1 MLFCDFYKKL
11 KKAIGDTEF
20 GKLHPD
26 RGSKY
31 QKIFMLMTLSVND
44 KSNGDY
50 VRTYGDYVRT
60 YKDLLKHLKKK
71 FIKLK
76 NDLENLKDSLQELKK
91 EAISLDSLK
100 DRIIV
105 SSTIKDKDILS
116 LRSGSIKANSK
127 TSINNFIIKD
137 FFKAR
142 HKDIFK
148 AIIEVG
154 LDKITPEFV
163 NQLLKSEFHKACSDK
178 NLMDTYINPHIDTF
192 TDNFIN
198 SLKRNRILIDSIIP
212 EDNRRVAINIK
223 DNDSSINGLVDVIN
237 KDINAIDS
245 SEFNKFVAEV
255 EEEERRAEEAR
266 KRVAKEKKEAKEAA
280 KKDAEELIR
289 KEKEEAKRV
298 DEEYKRMKKFEDLFN
313 ENDIQMIRYSKYLGF
328 SLKNDFPDY
337 SDISVRQ
344 IKEYVNYLY
353 FWLNKQ
359 NKDGTFKKYC
369 QGDSIYKFANEIT
382 PYLVSHPYFIDVI
395 NNLPDEQKGKIYE
408 EFHEEL
414 KGEIDSLDFLGE
426 KLAALLKKII
436 KEAADKDLRTL
447 EKLWEKEEDN
457 FLEMVLYP
465 ILLDQLYSY
474 RNSFYPHY
482 HFRYSFYL
490 KIRNEKNKVII
501 VEQPGTFLDNLF
513 FFIAKKKNLF
523 FDDSKLKNI
532 LPNPVYIGGIVDK
545 FPYGYDENEK
555 KHLLVKKP
563 IDYFTE
569 EKKTFTD
576 IDQILEFKK
585 TLKNNELYDFDDSFV
600 LIDLTRSMEN
610 PLVEYL
616 KKNIDKI
623 GRNLRYKNSIKYEE
637 QKRFWEEKRT
647 SKLYKYIQEKLIQEK
662 LIQEKLKQ
670 EMLIQEKLKQE
681 KLIQE
686 KLIQKGVQFHVSVH
700 FPRFPFPRL
709 RDYYLQ
715 GECPAEELDMW
726 DYPGKGS

>member
-1 MLFCDFYKKL
+1 M
-11 KKAIGDTEF
+11 
-20 GKLHPD
+20 
-26 RGSKY
+26 
-31 QKIFMLMTLSVND
+31 
-44 KSNGDY
+44 
-50 VRTYGDYVRT
+50 
-60 YKDLLKHLKKK
+60 
-71 FIKLK
+71 
-76 NDLENLKDSLQELKK
+76 LENLKVNLQELKK
-91 EAISLDSLK
+91 ELK
-100 DRIIV
+100 DTESLVNDEEIRESFKKLKKTITITKLTDNTYKKDGYF
-105 SSTIKDKDILS
+105 TIKFNDILDT
-116 LRSGSIKANSK
+116 LTDR
-127 TSINNFIIKD
+127 F
-137 FFKAR
+137 
-142 HKDIFK
+142 
-148 AIIEVG
+148 
-154 LDKITPEFV
+154 DKKGYRTV
-163 NQLLKSEFHKACSDK
+163 
-178 NLMDTYINPHIDTF
+178 
-192 TDNFIN
+192 
-198 SLKRNRILIDSIIP
+198 IDSIFKVTEVIP
-212 EDNRRVAINIK
+212 EDSLMVTLDFK
-223 DNDSSINGLVDVIN
+223 DLKDLRYFNDSLIDNIISNLN
-237 KDINAIDS
+237 KDIDNIISNLNKDIDNI
-245 SEFNKFVAEV
+245 NKSLDDP
-255 EEEERRAEEAR
+255 
-266 KRVAKEKKEAKEAA
+266 KKEK
-280 KKDAEELIR
+280 
-289 KEKEEAKRV
+289 
-298 DEEYKRMKKFEDLFN
+298 Y
-313 ENDIQMIRYSKYLGF
+313 DIPRYSKYLGV

-337 SDISVRQ
+337 WQ
-344 IKEYVNYLY
+344 IAEYIKYLY
-353 FWLNKQ
+353 LWRSYESKNQ
-359 NKDGTFKKYC
+359 TFKDYC
-369 QGDSIYKFANEIT
+369 IKRKASISKFAQKIT

-395 NNLPDEQKGKIYE
+395 NNLSDEQKGKIYE